1 MEAHSHN
8 SDPFSRLGDDEA
20 AAGAVPPGD
29 GWQPLV
35 PVPEHA
41 AKLPRS
47 LVDRVAP
54 AGFSFGAIWKYVTAH
69 GERAFFV
76 ARYDK
81 PANGVPAGKQIRPF
95 TYCRDQAGQED
106 WRAKAMPSG
115 RPLYALDKLAAR
127 PDAPVLVVE
136 GEKAADAAAL
146 LFTDYVVTTSS
157 SGSKAAGKT
166 DWTALRGRKVTIWPD
181 NDAAGLAYAADVAGL
196 LHQADVASVGTV
208 PVPQSWPVGWDL
220 ADELPAGVDLSKLT
234 ELMALSA
241 QQEPEFGSWENPDLS
256 LLGTGRRPAPGF
268 PVELLNGWGE
278 WVEKRAAACSAPLD
292 YVAISLLASAGA
304 AIGNVRWP
312 MAGANWFEPPLLWCG
327 LVGSPSSGKSPSMD
341 AAFALVHHAEE
352 QMAAGYDDERRDY
365 ETKRQT
371 AKATREAW
379 EAEVKASVKAG
390 ENPRQ
395 MPAEAAIPDMPPRPR
410 VRVADATIEAIAK
423 LASSLPR
430 GLLLVRDELS
440 GWFGAFD
447 KYGGGGADRAFAI
460 EMYGG
465 RAYVVDRVKNAE
477 PIRIPHLSIGILGGV
492 QPDKLAD
499 MLSGPDD
506 GLVAR
511 MLWAWPEQLPDF
523 SLLRELHSDHKA
535 NSAFARLV
543 ELPMSADQF
552 GNPEP
557 KHIQL
562 TSEAEDFLEQYAR
575 SVAIRAHQATGVMAG
590 ALGKA
595 RGHVLRLAAVLEY
608 LWWCIQPNDR
618 EPDKIS
624 ADAVLAASGIVDGY
638 FLPMAERVFGDAS
651 IPLNDRLAMVLIRR
665 LRDAGGLTFNSRD
678 LRLSKGGPLRDA
690 SAMEVACSALVE
702 SGVIRP
708 APDREGGTKGRSSK
722 RFEVNG
728 RLFRKAA

>member
-1 MEAHSHN
+1 MEANYH
-8 SDPFSRLGDDEA
+8 SDPFAPLSDAEKAGKQAPPEDVWKPITPIPDDAPQLTREFIQARL
-20 AAGAVPPGD
+20 
-29 GWQPLV
+29 
-35 PVPEHA
+35 
-41 AKLPRS
+41 
-47 LVDRVAP
+47 P
-54 AGFSFGAIWKYVTAH
+54 AGYSLTTGWKYLDADGHRMCSVI
-69 GERAFFV
+69 RAD
-76 ARYDK
+76 R
-81 PANGVPAGKQIRPF
+81 PANGSPAAKTFMPF
-95 TYCRDQAGQED
+95 AFCEGPNKKRE
-106 WRAKAMPSG
+106 WRAKGLSAP
-115 RPLYALDKLAAR
+115 RPLYHLDQLAKR
-127 PDAPVLVVE
+127 PNDPVLVVE
-136 GEKAADAAAL
+136 GEKAVEAAASI
-146 LFTDYVVTTSS
+146 FGSHVVVTSI
-157 SGSKAAGKT
+157 SGSKSAAKA
-166 DWTALRGRKVTIWPD
+166 DWSPLRGRRVTIWPD
-181 NDAAGLAYAADVAGL
+181 NDPAGIAYAGDVAAL
-196 LHQADVASVGTV
+196 LHQTDVASVGTV
-208 PVPQSWPVGWDL
+208 QVPRSWPDGWDL
-220 ADELPAGVDLSKLT
+220 ADELPVDVDLSKLT

-256 LLGTGRRPAPGF
+256 LLGTGRRPAPTF

-292 YVAISLLASAGA
+292 YVAISLLASAAA

-312 MAGANWFEPPLLWCG
+312 LAGANWAEPPLLWCG

-395 MPAEAAIPDMPPRPR
+395 MPAEAEVPDVPPRPR
-410 VRVADATIEAIAK
+410 IRVADATIEAIAK
-423 LASSLPR
+423 LAALLPR

-465 RAYVVDRVKNAE
+465 RPYVVDRVKNAD

-492 QPDKLAD
+492 QPDKLAE

-511 MLWAWPEQLPDF
+511 MLWAWPEALPDF
-523 SLLRELHSDHKA
+523 SLLREQQFDHKA
-535 NSAFARLV
+535 NAAFARLV

-557 KHIQL
+557 RYIQL
-562 TSEAEDFLEQYAR
+562 TSEAEDFLEKYAR

-595 RGHVLRLAAVLEY
+595 RGHVLRLSAVLEY
-608 LWWCIQPNDR
+608 LWWCIQPSDT
-618 EPDKIS
+618 EPSKIG

-651 IPLNDRLAMVLIRR
+651 IPLHDRLAMVLIRR
-665 LRDAGGLTFNSRD
+665 LRDEGQSAFNARD

-690 SAMEVACSALVE
+690 GAMDAACSALVE

-708 APDREGGTKGRSSK
+708 APGREGNTKGRSSK
-722 RFEVNG
+722 KFEVNR
-728 RLFRKAA
+728 RLFGRAA